1 MAPSLKIS
9 KDLNH
14 DIFYLH
20 NSLGVEYDQKHMFKM
35 TPLVVFLQIDKMK
48 MKPLVLLGIFDS
60 TTNLPTDGPYR
71 GALREVS
78 LPIYRQVNP
87 SF

>member
-14 DIFYLH
+14 DIYYLQ

-35 TPLVVFLQIDKMK
+35 TPLVVFLIQIDKMK
-48 MKPLVLLGIFDS
+48 MKPLVL
-60 TTNLPTDGPYR
+60 
-71 GALREVS
+71 
-78 LPIYRQVNP
+78 
-87 SF
+87 